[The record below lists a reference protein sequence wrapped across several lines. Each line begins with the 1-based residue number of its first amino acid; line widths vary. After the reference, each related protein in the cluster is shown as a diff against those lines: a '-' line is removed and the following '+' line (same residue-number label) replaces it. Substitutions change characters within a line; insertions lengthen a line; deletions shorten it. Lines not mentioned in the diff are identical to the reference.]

1 MKVEGTT
8 VKSEMMKGA
17 ERRRERKGEKE
28 SN

>member
-1 MKVEGTT
+1 MKVEVAT
-8 VKSEMMKGA
+8 VKSEMMKGV